1 MNHIYIYV
9 VTALKDVFFDSIF
22 LIIIVILNLCEK
34 MKSSFE
40 NFSALFFSSLAMV
53 LQPGLMS
60 SNLCTLNMNTT

>member
-9 VTALKDVFFDSIF
+9 ITALKDVFFDSRGKKYIF
-22 LIIIVILNLCEK
+22 
-34 MKSSFE
+34 
-40 NFSALFFSSLAMV
+40 NFFFALFFSSLAMV